1 MELLLLAPRDP
12 CFDSSDRQGAARCWQ
27 PGREDIPSSGP
38 VLSAPLQG
46 KSFTLP
52 NLCSSDKKRSI

>member
-12 CFDSSDRQGAARCWQ
+12 CSASSHRQAAARSWQ

-38 VLSAPLQG
+38 VLTAPLQG

-52 NLCSSDKKRSI
+52 NLCSSDKKSSI